1 MSVDELREYIR
12 TMLGESYVDVELT
25 DEDIH
30 IIVQQALAKVAP
42 YYDGRR
48 FILGQGPVIDL
59 SDHSNIKEIV
69 NVYNTKNVNLYSMK
83 EYVFGGS
90 DILIYSATIM
100 DRMELYNCYKMLY
113 NELNNL
119 KGIGFR
125 YIKPTLYVDGYNDN
139 VLIEA
144 LVRPESLYDID
155 RSSEYFAWVK
165 DYCLALAK
173 EVVGRTRS
181 KFTVTGSPYQLD
193 GERLI
198 SEATQSKQELEA
210 QLIGSIFIL

>member
-1 MSVDELREYIR
+1 MSEDELKLYIR
-12 TMLGESYVDVELT
+12 TMLGESYVDVEIT

-30 IIVQQALAKVAP
+30 IIVKQALAKVAP
-42 YYDGRR
+42 YYEGRR
-48 FILGQGPVIDL
+48 FILGKGPVTDL
-59 SDHSNIKEIV
+59 SQHSNIKEIV
-69 NVYNTKNVNLYSMK
+69 NVYNTKNANIYSMQ

-90 DILIYSATIM
+90 DILIYSASIM

-125 YIKPTLYVDGYNDN
+125 YIRPNLYTDGYNDN
-139 VLIEA
+139 ILIEA
-144 LVRPESLYDID
+144 LVRPESLFDID
-155 RSSEYFAWVK
+155 RASEYFPWVK

-173 EVVGRTRS
+173 ELVGRARS
-181 KFTVTGSPYQLD
+181 KFTTEGSPYHLD

-198 SEATQSKQELEA
+198 SEAQQAKQELEA

>member
-1 MSVDELREYIR
+1 
-12 TMLGESYVDVELT
+12 
-25 DEDIH
+25 
-30 IIVQQALAKVAP
+30 
-42 YYDGRR
+42 
-48 FILGQGPVIDL
+48 
-59 SDHSNIKEIV
+59 
-69 NVYNTKNVNLYSMK
+69 
-83 EYVFGGS
+83 
-90 DILIYSATIM
+90 M

-125 YIKPTLYVDGYNDN
+125 YIKPMLYIDGYKDD

-155 RSSEYFAWVK
+155 RASEYFAWVK

-181 KFTVTGSPYQLD
+181 KFSVTGSPYQLD
-193 GERLI
+193 GDRLI
-198 SEATQSKQELEA
+198 SEALQSKQELEA